1 MLQRCLQDGICTNE
15 KIDDKHRLD
24 LNLNYERF
32 SSLILLETGGE
43 TGILWAIL
51 YDSLWEK

>member
-32 SSLILLETGGE
+32 PSLILLETGGE